1 MAILYSY
8 PKITPKLEDL
18 LIGTDMTEGG
28 DKPTRSFSVQDV
40 LNLVIPVSG
49 AQNLQQVTTVG
60 ATTDKAITTTNSI
73 TLTGATTGNLS
84 VAGYIKDST
93 GAAGTAGQVLSSTV
107 TGTLWTADAA
117 GVTSFTNA
125 NGTFISAGT
134 VNTNA
139 TGIVTVGTIDLS
151 ATGTKDATTFLRGDN
166 TWSVPVGA
174 VTSVTTTDGTY
185 IDLTPNAPATGAVTV
200 TADLNAVDGTA
211 VALTRFLSK
220 DNTWDVPAYTVE
232 ADTLQTVC
240 TRGSTTSTSI
250 TMTGSGAAGY
260 LYVTGNAGTSNP
272 THTQGLAFAYNNSG
286 GSRENEVFWNT
297 GTTTVSNN
305 NASYLGFW
313 NEFLN
318 SDAGDARVSSLQLKL
333 YGTGELGLNGVTP
346 TISNTYWR
354 MPTSAAGNTG
364 YYLAKDAASINL
376 IWTEPSVSILNHSGV
391 PASASATGTA
401 GTMRWDADYIY
412 VCTATDTWKRV
423 GIATW

>member
-28 DKPTRSFSVQDV
+28 EKPTRSFSVQDV
-40 LNLVIPVSG
+40 IDLVVSASG

-60 ATTDKAITTTNSI
+60 ATTDRAITTSNSI

-93 GAAGTAGQVLSSTV
+93 GVVGTAGQILSSTV

-166 TWSVPVGA
+166 TWNVPTGTIA
-174 VTSVTTTDGTY
+174 SLTTTGTTGVSTLVAGVLN
-185 IDLTPNAPATGAVTV
+185 IPN
-200 TADLNAVDGTA
+200 
-211 VALTRFLSK
+211 
-220 DNTWDVPAYTVE
+220 YTYTE
-232 ADTLQTVC
+232 TDTLQTVC

-260 LYVTGNAGTSNP
+260 LYVTGNAATTSP
-272 THTQGLAFAYNNSG
+272 THTQGFAFAYNNSG
-286 GSRENEVFWNT
+286 GARENEIFWNT
-297 GTTTVSNN
+297 GTTTVSTN

-313 NEFLN
+313 NEFQN
-318 SDAGDARVSSLQLKL
+318 SDAGDARVSDLQLKL
-333 YGTGELGLNGVTP
+333 YGTGELELTGVTP
-346 TISNTYWR
+346 TISSASKWR
-354 MPTSAAGNTG
+354 MPTTIGPNTG
-364 YYLAKDAASINL
+364 YYLAKDASTIDF

-391 PASASATGTA
+391 PASAAATGTA

-412 VCTATDTWKRV
+412 VCTATNTWKRV
-423 GIATW
+423 AIATW

>member
-60 ATTDKAITTTNSI
+60 ATTDKAITTSNSI

-134 VNTNA
+134 ENTNA
-139 TGIVTVGTIDLS
+139 TGIVTVCTIDLS

-166 TWSVPVGA
+166 TWNVPTGTIA
-174 VTSVTTTDGTY
+174 SLTTTGTTGVAT
-185 IDLTPNAPATGAVTV
+185 LAGGVLNVPN
-200 TADLNAVDGTA
+200 
-211 VALTRFLSK
+211 
-220 DNTWDVPAYTVE
+220 YTYTEV
-232 ADTLQTVC
+232 DTLQTVC
-240 TRGSTTSTSI
+240 TRGSTTGTSI

-318 SDAGDARVSSLQLKL
+318 SDAGDARVSNLQLKL
-333 YGTGELGLNGVTP
+333 YGTGELGLTGVTP

-354 MPTSAAGNTG
+354 MPTSAAPNTG
-364 YYLAKDAASINL
+364 YYLAKDASSINL
-376 IWTEPSVSILNHSGV
+376 IWTQPSVSLLDYNGV
-391 PASASATGTA
+391 PASETATGTA
-401 GTMRWDADYIY
+401 GTIRFDANYIY
-412 VCTATDTWKRV
+412 VCTATNTWRRV
-423 GIATW
+423 ALGGWV

>member
-40 LNLVIPVSG
+40 LNLVVPVSG
-49 AQNLQQVTTVG
+49 AQSLQQVTTVG
-60 ATTDKAITTTNSI
+60 STTDKAITTTNSI
-73 TLTGATTGNLS
+73 TLTTAAGDLS
-84 VAGYIKDST
+84 VKGSFTDST
-93 GAAGTAGQVLSSTV
+93 GSPGTAGEVLSSTV
-107 TGTLWTADAA
+107 TGTFWTADAA

-134 VNTNA
+134 ENTNA

-166 TWSVPVGA
+166 TWNVPTGTIA
-174 VTSVTTTDGTY
+174 SLTTTGTTGVAT
-185 IDLTPNAPATGAVTV
+185 LAGGVLNVPN
-200 TADLNAVDGTA
+200 
-211 VALTRFLSK
+211 
-220 DNTWDVPAYTVE
+220 YTYTEV
-232 ADTLQTVC
+232 DTLQTVC
-240 TRGSTTSTSI
+240 TRGSTTGTSI

-333 YGTGELGLNGVTP
+333 YGTGELGLTGVTP